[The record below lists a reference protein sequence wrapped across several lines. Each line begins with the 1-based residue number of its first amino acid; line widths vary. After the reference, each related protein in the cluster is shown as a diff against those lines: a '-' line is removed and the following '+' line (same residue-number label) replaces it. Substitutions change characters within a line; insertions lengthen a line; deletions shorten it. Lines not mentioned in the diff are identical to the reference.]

1 LPKNK
6 PNSRRAVIIMT
17 VMAAVALIGVTMI
30 KVDPVRADRALA
42 ERAALVAQD
51 AGANTATAP
60 AEAEKPPVAADR
72 PGVGSAVLKMISALV
87 VVIAAVYVGLY
98 LLRKLMGRRGAGALG
113 VDALTVLQT
122 TYVGQHKAISLVK
135 VGNRSVLVG
144 VTDQQISTLTELDQE
159 ETEEIMG
166 QTAEPVRSE
175 SFSRLLS
182 GAADKLKVFGLKKK
196 QTVLE
201 T

>member
-1 LPKNK
+1 LPKNR

-17 VMAAVALIGVTMI
+17 VMAAVALVGVTMI
-30 KVDPVRADRALA
+30 KVDPVRADKALA
-42 ERAALVAQD
+42 ERASLVIQD
-51 AGANTATAP
+51 ANTNTAPP
-60 AEAEKPPVAADR
+60 AEPAQSPATADR

-87 VVIAAVYVGLY
+87 VVIVAVYVGLY
-98 LLRKLMGRRGAGALG
+98 LLRRMMGRRATGALG

-144 VTDQQISTLTELDQE
+144 VTDSQISTLTELDQE

-166 QTAEPVRSE
+166 QTAEPARSE
-175 SFSRLLS
+175 SFSKLLA
-182 GAADKLKVFGLKKK
+182 GAADKLKMFGLKKK
-196 QTVLE
+196 QAALE